1 MRELVPAVFCF
12 FVFLLLSAW
21 LVRDQNLQEL
31 LSVRKCQSYHHVGWW
46 EDRMRARSGVGRE
59 RKGSGWEGQERKL
72 HLGICSESH
81 GEPGR
86 TLSQKVSPSDFYL
99 KGIAQAAVQ
108 RAVMGEEDL

>member
-1 MRELVPAVFCF
+1 MAPAQT
-12 FVFLLLSAW
+12 
-21 LVRDQNLQEL
+21 RLQ
-31 LSVRKCQSYHHVGWW
+31 STPGGFKGWHGGLHGQ
-46 EDRMRARSGVGRE
+46 SGVS
-59 RKGSGWEGQERKL
+59 GSGWEGQERKL